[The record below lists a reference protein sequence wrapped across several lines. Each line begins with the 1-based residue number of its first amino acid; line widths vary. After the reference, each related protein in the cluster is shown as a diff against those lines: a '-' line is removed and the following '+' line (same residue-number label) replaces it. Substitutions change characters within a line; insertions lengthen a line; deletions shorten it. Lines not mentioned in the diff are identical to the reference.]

1 MGLDIYLKEVKP
13 STVYSGGITNNVVP
27 MAEKAGIYKILCRPE
42 ESGIKFAADLIQP
55 LEKAILEIINNR
67 ASYEALNPE
76 NGWGSYE
83 TFLNFVI
90 DLANACKR
98 NPLASVQASR

>member
-1 MGLDIYLKEVKP
+1 MGLDIYLKEIKP
-13 STVYSGGITNNVVP
+13 STVYSAGITHNLAP
-27 MAEKAGIYKILCRPE
+27 MAEKAGIYKILWRPE

-76 NGWGSYE
+76 NDWGSYDE
-83 TFLNFVI
+83 FLNFVMH
-90 DLANACKR
+90 LANACKR
-98 NPLASVQASR
+98 NPLASVEASR

>member
-27 MAEKAGIYKILCRPE
+27 MAEKAGIYKIIWRPE
-42 ESGIKFAADLIQP
+42 ESGIKIAADLIQP
-55 LEKAILEIINNR
+55 LEKAIQEIVNNR
-67 ASYEALNPE
+67 AAYEELNPE

-83 TFLNFVI
+83 SFINFVI
-90 DLANACKR
+90 NLANACKR
-98 NPLASVQASR
+98 NPLASVTASR